1 MTIMEV
7 LNFITIAIV
16 LKQQIMV
23 QVLGIDLG
31 TTNSDMAIIGFKIL
45 TIVMVSKRQLM
56 VQFF

>member
-1 MTIMEV
+1 
-7 LNFITIAIV
+7 
-16 LKQQIMV
+16 MV

-31 TTNSDMAIIGFKIL
+31 TTNSDIAIIGFKIL

>member
-1 MTIMEV
+1 MI
-7 LNFITIAIV
+7 
-16 LKQQIMV
+16 

-56 VQFF
+56 VQIFLGTDYSDINYGRF